1 MFILSTIVKPKKAGQ
16 TPKIY
21 YVCPNHFTSNKNDA
35 HKCENRE
42 EALEVQGCYDFDLQ
56 IEPV

>member
-1 MFILSTIVKPKKAGQ
+1 MFILSTIVKPKKAGL

-21 YVCPNHFTSNKNDA
+21 YVSPNHFTSNKNDA
-35 HKCENRE
+35 YTFANRD
-42 EALEVQGCYDFDLQ
+42 EAIEVQGCYDFDLQ